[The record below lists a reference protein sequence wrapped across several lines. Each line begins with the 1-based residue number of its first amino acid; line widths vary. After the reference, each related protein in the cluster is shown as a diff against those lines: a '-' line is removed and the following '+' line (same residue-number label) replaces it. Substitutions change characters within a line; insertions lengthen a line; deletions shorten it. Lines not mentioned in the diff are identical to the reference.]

1 MTCYI
6 IDTETTG
13 LDNPQVIELGWL
25 PIDLPDCLG
34 RTDELIVQRFRPSKE
49 IELGALATHHIQ
61 LHELA
66 GCPGYDTAKLPDDAE
81 YIVGHNVDF
90 DWKVLGQP
98 NVRRICTQAFARQ
111 LWPELDSYKL
121 GALSYYFWPKLAKG
135 WSKTAH
141 GVMGDIQVC
150 AQLLFNI
157 LKELGKRNIKV
168 DSFDTLWQLCE
179 HARIP
184 KVMTFG
190 KHKGV
195 AIHLVPKSYV
205 SWYLRQEDPD
215 PYLVRAFNDAKRS
228 WRR

>member
-25 PIDLPDCLG
+25 LKAEPNSNKS
-34 RTDELIVQRFRPSKE
+34 REVFVQRFRPSKE

-61 LHELA
+61 LQELVD
-66 GCPGYDTAKLPDDAE
+66 CPSYDTAKLPNDAE
-81 YIVGHNVDF
+81 YIIGHNIDF
-90 DWKVLGQP
+90 DWKVLGKP
-98 NVRRICTQAFARQ
+98 DVKRICTEAFARQ

-121 GALSYYFWPKLAKG
+121 GALAYHFWPELAKS

-141 GVMGDIQVC
+141 GVTTDILVCEQV
-150 AQLLFNI
+150 LGRVLE
-157 LKELGKRNIKV
+157 ELGKRNIKV
-168 DSFDTLWQLCE
+168 DSFETLWQLCE

-195 AIHLVPKSYV
+195 AIHLVPSSYV

-215 PYLVRAFNDAKRS
+215 PYLVRAFNDAKWS

>member
-13 LDNPQVIELGWL
+13 LVQPQVIELGWL
-25 PIDLPDCLG
+25 LRVEPNSNKSG
-34 RTDELIVQRFRPSKE
+34 EVFVQRFRPSKE

-61 LHELA
+61 LHELVD
-66 GCPGYDTAKLPDDAE
+66 CPSSDTAKLPDDAE
-81 YIVGHNVDF
+81 YIIGHNIDF
-90 DWKVLGQP
+90 DWKVLSKP
-98 NVRRICTQAFARQ
+98 DVKRICTEAFARQ
-111 LWPELDSYKL
+111 LWPDIGSYKL
-121 GALSYYFWPKLAKG
+121 GALAYYFWPELAKS

-141 GVMGDIQVC
+141 GVTTDILVCEQV
-150 AQLLFNI
+150 LGRI
-157 LKELGKRNIKV
+157 LEELGKREIKV
-168 DSFDTLWQLCE
+168 DSFETLWQLCE
-179 HARIP
+179 HAWIP

-195 AIHLVPKSYV
+195 AIHLVPSSYV

>member
-13 LDNPQVIELGWL
+13 PDNPQVIELGWL
-25 PIDLPDCLG
+25 LKAEPNSNKSG
-34 RTDELIVQRFRPSKE
+34 EVFVQRFRPSKE

-61 LHELA
+61 LQELVD
-66 GCPGYDTAKLPDDAE
+66 CPSYDTAKLPDDAE
-81 YIVGHNVDF
+81 YIIGHNVDF
-90 DWKVLGQP
+90 DWKVLGKP
-98 NVRRICTQAFARQ
+98 DVKRICTEALSRQ

-121 GALSYYFWPKLAKG
+121 GALAYYFWPELAKS

-141 GVMGDIQVC
+141 GVTTDILVCEQV
-150 AQLLFNI
+150 LGRI
-157 LKELGKRNIKV
+157 LEELRKRDIKV
-168 DSFDTLWQLCE
+168 DSFGTLWQLCE

-205 SWYLRQEDPD
+205 SWYLRQEAQD
-215 PYLVRAFNDAKRS
+215 PYLVRAFADGKLS